1 MRMRR
6 SRMVS
11 LPLGALAFALAS
23 LPVPAG
29 AQISNLAK
37 TPVDAR
43 NFLVR
48 LGVCPVRFQTPFVPY
63 FGKNRVHRDKFD
75 WHIYKTD
82 HFDIYY
88 YPELEKHLER
98 VASYAESA
106 YQRISGELKHD
117 LAERTPL
124 ILFKTQSEFQQNNIA
139 GGELPEGV
147 LAFAEPERNRMV
159 LPIDEPPD
167 QLYRLITH
175 ELTHVFEFS
184 IIPRGIIGAN
194 LPLWIDEGLANY
206 MAGYWNIL
214 DLMQV
219 RDAAIT
225 DNVPK
230 MSEFET
236 QPLSGRLTYSMGHAT
251 FEFIESKWGKEGL
264 RQFLFSLRKNVIGG
278 GESAYEEALKLKP
291 EEFDEQFD
299 RYIKERFKPFRDKER
314 PNDYGRNIAPNRER
328 TQWVSV
334 LSLEPSPTGDMIA
347 AVVGNRKDQELDIIL
362 ISAKDGRFIGNL
374 TQGFDKD
381 RGFEYISTAGGLRGN
396 LVPWISWAPA
406 GKPGESVYHGDRIAY
421 LARTEKDK
429 TLVIHNVVTGRIEK
443 KIELTM
449 LDGPESPSF
458 SPDGRKVVVAALVE
472 GVSDLFVVDLESS
485 AVSNLTKDPF
495 AEYAPTYA
503 PDGKSI
509 VYTARISSNDKLFQY
524 DLASGQRKQLTF
536 GTHDDTAAKFVD
548 DHTIVFTSTAI
559 DPKSTLPP
567 EALPN
572 ANIPNVWTLDL
583 GNGELRQ
590 WTDTVTGNLSPVV
603 LRTGG
608 APRIA
613 FVSFYKGENGIHA
626 ISAEKP
632 IATVASAD
640 FGEPAPVIDF
650 TAPLSHTLL
659 KDNIHKKGAFEK
671 MSLAGRPPVSLGV
684 TSGGNFYGNTQV
696 TFTDVLGDKQI
707 SFFAQSVAQYRTTA
721 FTYVNSE
728 RRLQYAL
735 QGFSQDLFYF
745 GQSQY
750 LVPPEYVGYL
760 DRDLAEA
767 VQSQRGGTMFAI
779 WPFNRYTRAELFGG
793 YVHMSERYT
802 NAGFQDLVD
811 QYQQEQFGQPLFRNG
826 HMMPLGIS
834 FVQETTIF
842 REYGPVAGSTLKMSL
857 DGSPG
862 ISDSWL
868 SRRTLDGDARHY
880 LRLASNGVLAFRLRG
895 FKSWGRNPDF
905 TYFGG
910 NSELRGYEYLE
921 FIGHQAFF
929 ANAELRFPVIEA
941 MLTPLGV
948 LGGLRGVFF
957 FNVGGAGFNNEP
969 FRFMSRGSEVVTPIA
984 GYDLVN
990 PITQELA
997 TRYEP
1002 PQVIRGL
1009 RLVDAR
1015 ASYGIGLESFLLGFP
1030 MHFDWSWKTLFNRAW
1045 EDNLFRSCVQVSG
1058 TSIDCR
1064 ADGGSFRKV
1073 KFSFWIGYDF

>member
-1 MRMRR
+1 MF
-6 SRMVS
+6 S
-11 LPLGALAFALAS
+11 LPLGALAFVLTS
-23 LPVPAG
+23 LPVTAG
-29 AQISNLAK
+29 AQIVDVAK
-37 TPVDAR
+37 TPLDR
-43 NFLVR
+43 QNFMVK
-48 LGVCPVRFQTPFVPY
+48 LGVCPLRAQTPFVPY
-63 FGKNRVHRDKFD
+63 FGKNRVHRSRFE
-75 WHIYKTD
+75 WFIYKTD

-88 YPELEKHLER
+88 YPDLEKHLER
-98 VASYAESA
+98 VAGYAESA

-117 LAERTPL
+117 LSERTPL
-124 ILFKTQSEFQQNNIA
+124 ILFKTQSEFQQQNIS
-139 GGELPEGV
+139 GDELPEGV

-194 LPLWIDEGLANY
+194 LPLWMDEGLANY

-291 EEFDEQFD
+291 EDFDEQFD
-299 RYIKERFKPFRDKER
+299 RYLKERFKPFRDKER
-314 PNDYGRNIAPNRER
+314 PADYGRDIAPNPLK
-328 TQWVSV
+328 THYVSV
-334 LSLEPSPTGDMIA
+334 LSLEPSPTGDMLA
-347 AVVGNRKDQELDIIL
+347 AVVGNRRDFELDIIL
-362 ISAKDGRFIGNL
+362 ISAKDGKFISNL
-374 TQGFDKD
+374 TKGFDKD

-396 LVPWISWAPA
+396 LVPWITWN
-406 GKPGESVYHGDRIAY
+406 VDTVAY
-421 LARTEKDK
+421 LARTEKEK
-429 TLVIHNVVTGRIEK
+429 TLVVHNVVTDRIEK
-443 KIELTM
+443 KIDLAM
-449 LDGPESPSF
+449 LNGPESPAF
-458 SPDGRKVVVAALVE
+458 SPDGRKIVLSALQE
-472 GVSDLFVVDLESS
+472 AIADLFVVDLETG
-485 AVSNLTKDPF
+485 AVTNLTKDAF
-495 AEYAPTYA
+495 AEYSPTYA
-503 PDGKSI
+503 PDGRSI
-509 VYTARISSNDKLFQY
+509 VYTARISGNDKLFQY
-524 DLASGQRKQLTF
+524 DMATGQRKQLTF
-536 GTHDDTAAKFVD
+536 GTHDDTAAKFYD
-548 DHTIVFTSTAI
+548 DHTLVFTSTAI
-559 DPKSTLPP
+559 DPKSPLTD
-567 EALPN
+567 EQIKN

-583 GNGELRQ
+583 RNGELRQ
-590 WTDTVTGNLSPVV
+590 WTDTVTGNVSPVV
-603 LRTGG
+603 LRSGNIL
-608 APRIA
+608 RVA
-613 FVSFYKGENGIHA
+613 FVSYYKGENGIHA
-626 ISAEKP
+626 ISTEKP
-632 IATVASAD
+632 IATVASSD
-640 FGEPAPVIDF
+640 FGEAAPMIDF

-659 KDNIHKKGAFEK
+659 RDNIHKKGAFEK

-684 TSGGNFYGNTQV
+684 TSGGNFYGNTQI
-696 TFTDVLGDKQI
+696 TFTDVLGDKQV
-707 SFFAQSVAQYRTTA
+707 SFFAQSVSQYRTTA
-721 FTYVNSE
+721 FTYVNMGS
-728 RRLQYAL
+728 RMNYAL
-735 QGFSQDLFYF
+735 QGFSQDVFYF
-745 GQSQY
+745 GQAQY

-767 VQSQRGGTMFAI
+767 VQSQRGGTAFAI
-779 WPFNRYTRAELFGG
+779 YPFNRYARAEVFGG

-802 NAGFQDLVD
+802 NAGFQDLVN
-811 QYQQEQFGQPLFRNG
+811 QYQTDQFGQALFRNG
-826 HMMPLGIS
+826 HTMPLGVS

-842 REYGPVAGSTLKMSL
+842 REYGPVAGSTFKVSF

-862 ISDSWL
+862 FSDNWL

-880 LRLASNGVLAFRLRG
+880 IRLAANGVLALRVRG

-910 NSELRGYEYLE
+910 NSELRGYDYLE
-921 FIGHQAFF
+921 FIGHKAFF
-929 ANAELRFPVIEA
+929 ANAELRFPLIEA

-957 FNVGGAGFNNEP
+957 FNMGGAGFNNESFKIMTNKASIELP
-969 FRFMSRGSEVVTPIA
+969 VA
-984 GYDLVN
+984 GYDLIN

-1002 PQVIRGL
+1002 PVVVRGL

-1030 MHFDWSWKTLFNRAW
+1030 MHFDWSWKTLFNRGW
-1045 EDNLFRSCVQVSG
+1045 EDVLFRSCQQVSG

-1064 ADGGSFRKV
+1064 GDSGSFRKV

>member
-6 SRMVS
+6 LRMFS
-11 LPLGALAFALAS
+11 LPFGALAFAVTS

-29 AQISNLAK
+29 AQITSVAK
-37 TPVDAR
+37 TPVDTR
-43 NFLVR
+43 NFMVR
-48 LGVCPVRFQTPFVPY
+48 ISACPVRFQTPFVPY
-63 FGKNRVHRDKFD
+63 FGKNRVHRDKFN

-117 LAERTPL
+117 LSDRVPL

-194 LPLWIDEGLANY
+194 LPLWMDEGLANY

-225 DNVPK
+225 DSVPK

-251 FEFIESKWGKEGL
+251 FEFIESRWGKEGL

-291 EEFDEQFD
+291 EDFDEQFD
-299 RYIKERFKPFRDKER
+299 RWIKERFKPFRDKER
-314 PNDYGRNIAPNRER
+314 PADYGRSIAPDRQR
-328 TQWVSV
+328 TQYVAV
-334 LSLEPSPTGDMIA
+334 LSVEPSPSGDMIA

-362 ISAKDGRFIGNL
+362 ISARDGKFIDNV
-374 TQGFDKD
+374 TKGFDKD

-396 LVPWISWAPA
+396 LVPWISWN
-406 GKPGESVYHGDRIAY
+406 GDRIAY
-421 LARTEKDK
+421 LARTEKEK
-429 TLVIHNVVTGRIEK
+429 TLVIHNVVTERIER

-449 LDGPESPSF
+449 VNGPESPTF
-458 SPDGRKVVVAALVE
+458 SPDGRKVAFAALQE
-472 GVSDLFVVDLESS
+472 AIGDLFVADLESGT
-485 AVSNLTKDPF
+485 VTNITKDAI

-509 VYTARISSNDKLFQY
+509 VYTARISSNDKLFQI
-524 DLASGQRKQLTF
+524 DLATGQRTQLTF
-536 GTHDDTAAKFVD
+536 GAHDDTAAKFVD
-548 DHTIVFTSTAI
+548 DHTIVFTSTAV
-559 DPKSTLPP
+559 DPKSPLPT
-567 EALPN
+567 EALPH

-583 GNGELRQ
+583 RNGELRQ
-590 WTDTVTGNLSPVV
+590 WTDTVTGNVSPVV
-603 LRTGG
+603 LHGGG
-608 APRIA
+608 APRVA
-613 FVSFYKGENGIHA
+613 FVSYYKGENGIHT
-626 ISAEKP
+626 ISTDKP
-632 IATVASAD
+632 IAIVASSD
-640 FGEPAPVIDF
+640 FGEPSPLIDF

-659 KDNIHKKGAFEK
+659 RDNIHKKGAFEK

-684 TSGGNFYGNTQV
+684 TSGGNFYGNTQI

-707 SFFAQSVAQYRTTA
+707 SFFAQSVSQYRTTA
-721 FTYVNSE
+721 LTYVNSE

-735 QGFSQDLFYF
+735 QGFSQDTFYY
-745 GQSQY
+745 GQAAY

-767 VQSQRGGTMFAI
+767 SQSQRGGTAFAI
-779 WPFNRYTRAELFGG
+779 WPFNRYARAELFGG
-793 YVHMSERYT
+793 YIHMSEEYT
-802 NAGFQDLVD
+802 NQGFNDLVN
-811 QYQQEQFGQPLFRNG
+811 QYQVDQFGQPLFRNG
-826 HMMPLGIS
+826 HMAPLGVS

-842 REYGPVAGSTLKMSL
+842 REYGPVAGSTLKVSL

-862 ISDSWL
+862 FSDSWL
-868 SRRTLDGDARHY
+868 SRRTVDADARHY
-880 LRLASNGVLAFRLRG
+880 TRLASNGVLAFRLRG
-895 FKSWGRNPDF
+895 FKSWGRHPDF

-910 NSELRGYEYLE
+910 NSELRGYEYLQ
-921 FIGHQAFF
+921 FIGHHAFF
-929 ANAELRFPVIEA
+929 ANAELRFPLIEA

-957 FNVGGAGFNNEP
+957 FNMGGAGFNTQSFKVMTNE
-969 FRFMSRGSEVVTPIA
+969 SELYSPIA

-990 PITQELA
+990 PITQELT

-1002 PQVIRGL
+1002 ARVIRGI

-1030 MHFDWSWKTLFNRAW
+1030 MHFDWSWKTLFNRDW
-1045 EDNLFRSCVQVSG
+1045 EDALFRTCIPVSA

-1064 ADGGSFRKV
+1064 SDGGSFRQV

>member
-6 SRMVS
+6 LRMFS
-11 LPLGALAFALAS
+11 LPLGALAFALTS
-23 LPVPAG
+23 LPVTAG
-29 AQISNLAK
+29 AQIVDVAK
-37 TPVDAR
+37 TPLDR
-43 NFLVR
+43 QNFMVK
-48 LGVCPVRFQTPFVPY
+48 LGVCPVREQTPFVPY
-63 FGKNRVHRDKFD
+63 FGKNRVHRSRFE
-75 WHIYKTD
+75 WYIYKTD
-82 HFDIYY
+82 HFDVYY

-98 VASYAESA
+98 VAGYAESA

-117 LAERTPL
+117 LSERTPL
-124 ILFKTQSEFQQNNIA
+124 ILFKTQSEFQQQNIS
-139 GGELPEGV
+139 GEELPEGV

-184 IIPRGIIGAN
+184 IIPRGIIGTN
-194 LPLWIDEGLANY
+194 LPLWMDEGLANY

-236 QPLSGRLTYSMGHAT
+236 APLSGRLTYSMGHAT

-314 PNDYGRNIAPNRER
+314 PADYGRNIAPNRDR
-328 TQWVSV
+328 TEYVSV

-347 AVVGNRKDQELDIIL
+347 AVVGNRRDQELDIIM

-374 TQGFDKD
+374 TKGFDKD

-396 LVPWISWAPA
+396 LVPWIAWN
-406 GKPGESVYHGDRIAY
+406 GDRIAY
-421 LARTEKDK
+421 LARTEKEK
-429 TLVIHNVVTGRIEK
+429 TLVIHNYVTDHIEK
-443 KIELTM
+443 KIDLSM
-449 LDGPESPSF
+449 LNGPESPAF
-458 SPDGRKVVVAALVE
+458 SPDGRKIVLSALQE
-472 GVSDLFVVDLESS
+472 AIADLFVVDLETGS
-485 AVSNLTKDPF
+485 VTNLTKDVF
-495 AEYAPTYA
+495 AEYSPTYS
-503 PDGKSI
+503 PDGRTI
-509 VYTARISSNDKLFQY
+509 VYTARISGNDKLFQY
-524 DLASGQRKQLTF
+524 DAATGQRKQLTF
-536 GTHDDTAAKFVD
+536 GTHDDTAAKFYD
-548 DHTIVFTSTAI
+548 DHTLVFTSTAI
-559 DPKSTLPP
+559 DPKSTLTP
-567 EALPN
+567 EQIKN

-583 GNGELRQ
+583 RNGELKQ
-590 WTDTVTGNLSPVV
+590 WTDTVTGNVSPVV
-603 LRTGG
+603 LKTGSVL
-608 APRIA
+608 RVA
-613 FVSFYKGENGIHA
+613 FVSYYKGENGIHA
-626 ISAEKP
+626 LSTEKP
-632 IATVASAD
+632 ITTVASSD
-640 FGEPAPVIDF
+640 FGEAAPMIDF

-659 KDNIHKKGAFEK
+659 RDNIHKKGAFEK

-696 TFTDVLGDKQI
+696 TFTDVLGDKQV
-707 SFFAQSVAQYRTTA
+707 SFFAQSVSQYRTTA
-721 FTYVNSE
+721 FTYVNVGS
-728 RRLQYAL
+728 RMNYAL
-735 QGFSQDLFYF
+735 QGFSQDVFYY
-745 GQSQY
+745 GQAQY

-767 VQSQRGGTMFAI
+767 VQSQRGGTAFAI
-779 WPFNRYTRAELFGG
+779 YPFNRYSRAEIFGG

-802 NAGFQDLVD
+802 NSGFQDLVN
-811 QYQQEQFGQPLFRNG
+811 QYQQERFGQALFRNG
-826 HMMPLGIS
+826 HTMPLGVS

-842 REYGPVAGSTLKMSL
+842 REYGPVAGSTLKFSF

-862 ISDSWL
+862 FSDNWL
-868 SRRTLDGDARHY
+868 SRRTVDGDARHY
-880 LRLASNGVLAFRLRG
+880 IRLAANGVLAFRLKG

-910 NSELRGYEYLE
+910 NSELRGYNYLE
-921 FIGHQAFF
+921 FIGQKAFF
-929 ANAELRFPVIEA
+929 ANAELRFPLIEA

-957 FNVGGAGFNNEP
+957 FNLGGAGFNNES
-969 FRFMSRGSEVVTPIA
+969 FTIMTKKASVEVPVA

-990 PITQELA
+990 PFTQELA
-997 TRYEP
+997 TRYEAP
-1002 PQVIRGL
+1002 VTISGL

-1030 MHFDWSWKTLFNRAW
+1030 MHFDWSWKTLFNRSW
-1045 EDNLFRSCVQVSG
+1045 EDVLFRSCTQVSG

-1064 ADGGSFRKV
+1064 GDSGGFRKM